1 MPMKH
6 IEHVIS
12 VIDYLEG
19 HLSDKTDLDT
29 VAEALHY
36 SKYHLHRVFTDT
48 VGITIHEYIVRRRLT
63 EAAKLLVFS
72 DRPILDIALAAGYK
86 SQQAF
91 TDIFTA
97 MYKQPPNRYRES
109 ERFYPLQL
117 KFKLEGNYEMLE
129 NPDDTAWDITFAAE
143 EDIPCWMELVRLVVG
158 GYPHL
163 DEEEYIQALKKSI
176 RQKEAVILKDGS
188 TAVGILLFSARNGSI
203 DFMGTHPLY
212 RKTGV
217 PGALLHK
224 VMHELMG
231 RREISITTYR
241 DGDRADTG
249 QRRELKELG
258 FAEGELLEEYG
269 YPTQRFVLANPI
281 PYPDEMIHLDETNK
295 KLDAALAQA
304 DRDVSK
310 IDREYRDAKR
320 YMAEY
325 RGELDPHEMFQNEL
339 LLRQTDHTGAFSAG
353 VRDRLAKL
361 KDSPYFAR
369 IDFGRKSEDPEP
381 FYIGR
386 FTFRHDDEILVYDW
400 RAPVSGMFY
409 DYEPGPAGYDA
420 PTGRIE
426 GELTRKRQFK
436 IRNGKMEY
444 AIESSSHIQDDIL
457 QKELSHTSDEKMK
470 SIITTI
476 QKEQNKIIRSSHAGT
491 MVIQGAAGSGKTSVA
506 LHRIAFLLYR
516 FRDRLTAD
524 NVAILSPNKVFGD
537 YISGVIPELAEEPVY
552 ELSFAE
558 IAAIHLERVIY
569 FESERNP
576 TETEDAN
583 LAERMRY
590 KSSPEFVLLMDRYIA
605 ELPYTAFAPVAYTCG
620 RFSVSGEWI
629 QKRFLAYKSHPLR
642 KRLPLVAKDI
652 FHRFESD
659 NLMGDDLPKLQAV
672 MKALTAM
679 LTVKSPLAL
688 YKDFYRKTGH
698 PELFVMPRKK
708 TLEWTDVYPFLYLYA
723 AYEGLAQSRI
733 TKHLVIDEMQDYAPI
748 QYAVINMLFPCPKT
762 ILGDFGQSLNPYQSY
777 SLDNLLALYEGAQF
791 AELNKSYRSTY
802 EIMTFA
808 KSIRNNA
815 ALEPVARH
823 GEAPEVICCLDER
836 DELLRIKK
844 AIDDFNGSN
853 NASLGIILKT
863 DKCAKALFDALSPEC
878 GLQLISPDSS
888 RFHNGVTVTSV
899 KMSKGLEFDEV
910 ILPHADRETYCSE
923 HDRNLLYIACT
934 RAMHR
939 LTLLYTGE
947 CSGLLSGASCTA
959 KED

>member
-6 IEHVIS
+6 IEHVKS

-19 HLSDKTDLDT
+19 HLSGKTDLDS
-29 VAEALHY
+29 VAKALHY
-36 SKYHLHRVFTDT
+36 SKYHLHHIFTDT

-97 MYKQPPNRYRES
+97 LYKQPPNRYREA

-117 KFKLEGNYEMLE
+117 KYILEGNYKMLE
-129 NPDDTAWDITFAAE
+129 NKEDTAWDITFAVE
-143 EDIPCWMELVRLVVG
+143 DDIPCWMELVRLVVD
-158 GYPHL
+158 GYPYL
-163 DEEEYIQALKKSI
+163 DEGEYIQVLKKSI
-176 RQKEAVILKDGS
+176 RRKEALIVKDGN
-188 TAVGILLFSARNGSI
+188 TAAGIMLFSPGNGSI

-212 RKTGV
+212 RKTGM
-217 PGALLHK
+217 PKAFLNK
-224 VMHELMG
+224 VMHELMKG
-231 RREISITTYR
+231 REISITTFR
-241 DGDRADTG
+241 DGDRAETG
-249 QRRELKELG
+249 QRKELKELG

-269 YPTQRFVLANPI
+269 YPTQRFVLAGPV
-281 PYPDEMIHLDETNK
+281 PYPDELTHLEEMNE
-295 KLDAALAQA
+295 KLDAALAKA
-304 DRDVSK
+304 IGDVSR
-310 IDREYRDAKR
+310 IDTEYRDAKR

-339 LLRQTDHTGAFSAG
+339 LLKQTDHTGAFAAG
-353 VRDRLAKL
+353 VRDRLEKL

-369 IDFGRKSEDPEP
+369 IDFSCKNTNPEKI
-381 FYIGR
+381 YIGR
-386 FTFRHDDEILVYDW
+386 FTFRHDNEILIYDW

-436 IRNGKMEY
+436 IRNGTMEY
-444 AIESSSHIQDDIL
+444 ALESSSPIQDDVL
-457 QKELSHTSDEKMK
+457 QKELSRTSDEKMK

-491 MVIQGAAGSGKTSVA
+491 MIIQGAAGSGKTSVA

-516 FRDRLTAD
+516 FRDRLTAE
-524 NVAILSPNKVFGD
+524 NVAIISPNKVFGD
-537 YISGVIPELAEEPVY
+537 YISGVIPELGEAPVFA
-552 ELSFAE
+552 LSFSEIAE
-558 IAAIHLERVIY
+558 IHLKRVID
-569 FESERNP
+569 FESEKNP
-576 TETEDAN
+576 SETEDVN
-583 LAERMRY
+583 LEKRVRY
-590 KSSPEFVLLMDRYIA
+590 KSTPEFVSLMDRYIA
-605 ELPYTAFAPVAYTCG
+605 QLPDTIFVPAAYTFG

-629 QKRFLAYKSHPLR
+629 QRRFIAYGSYPLK

-652 FHRFESD
+652 CHRFESD
-659 NLMGDDLPKLQAV
+659 NIMGDDLPKPQAV
-672 MKALTAM
+672 LKALAAM

-688 YKDFYRKTGH
+688 YKDFYKKAGH
-698 PELFVMPRKK
+698 TELFVMPAKK
-708 TLEWTDVYPFLYLYA
+708 TLEWADVYPFLYLYA
-723 AYEGLAQSRI
+723 AFEGLTQSSI

-762 ILGDFGQSLNPYQSY
+762 ILGDFGQSLNPYHAY
-777 SLDNLLALYEGAQF
+777 SLDDLLSLYEGAQF
-791 AELNKSYRSTY
+791 TELNKSYRSTY
-802 EIMTFA
+802 EIMNFA
-808 KSIRNNA
+808 KNIRNTA
-815 ALEPVARH
+815 ALEPVLRH
-823 GEAPEVICCLDER
+823 GEAPEVIGCPSGE
-836 DELLRIKK
+836 DELLRIQK
-844 AIDDFNGSN
+844 AIDAWNRDK

-863 DKCAKALFDALSPEC
+863 DKSAKALFDALSPDC
-878 GLQLISPDSS
+878 RLQLVTPDSS

-910 ILPHADRETYCSE
+910 ILPHVNTETYCSE
-923 HDRNLLYIACT
+923 YDRSLLYIACT

-939 LTLLYTGE
+939 LTLFYTGE
-947 CSGLLSGASCTA
+947 CSRLLSGNFKAG
-959 KED
+959 KEA